1 MGTPPAATAIHLP
14 LSLMSD
20 VPSGGVRIM
29 FLSLSLFSFHL
40 SMQEIALLQNLA
52 GPSQSFFH
60 FVKGERE
67 RVEGREMPL
76 LSSKRRIECPSFFL
90 PRKRTI
96 PPFFSLRGM
105 RPTFFRPFCITHHA
119 FGAPSQECNPPTQK
133 GLQKKISQSSSP
145 SANEKKFI

>member
-20 VPSGGVRIM
+20 VPSGGGCELC
-29 FLSLSLFSFHL
+29 FSLSLFSFHL

-105 RPTFFRPFCITHHA
+105 RPTFFSPIVHHPCLWGPIPRMQPADPKGFTKKNFAVIVA
-119 FGAPSQECNPPTQK
+119 FGQ
-133 GLQKKISQSSSP
+133 
-145 SANEKKFI
+145 